1 MMESGIQPWED
12 VKRKLEKSSLYN
24 NLKVG
29 SNKHRKQK
37 KNIEAQKKPKLN
49 LKLSLKFAFSTLS
62 FVVDRVVY
70 NLDLHSAIT
79 LYLEY

>member
-1 MMESGIQPWED
+1 MSRENWRRAVCTITL
-12 VKRKLEKSSLYN
+12 KLVQISIE
-24 NLKVG
+24 
-29 SNKHRKQK
+29 NKK